1 MVRQCPA
8 CQESD
13 EEATSIESGKSGKS
27 GRGRSKTPS
36 RRPSRRPSTS
46 GLRSSNTSSV
56 RNNNATSRYDLPF
69 DADGYCSKHPS
80 VQIAQKKMG
89 GGFQILRDCSECY
102 QDEKEVRS
110 RSESRSRTSSKKKK
124 KKKKRIR
131 VKNLKTDDGNGKVG
145 RYSGYV
151 NVDHI
156 PNGDGVIKYSDG
168 TEWEGEWSEGTQ
180 VEGELKRTIKEPK
193 QISGS
198 EETQLV

>member
-27 GRGRSKTPS
+27 DRGRSKTPS
-36 RRPSRRPSTS
+36 RRPSRRPSSS
-46 GLRSSNTSSV
+46 GLRSS
-56 RNNNATSRYDLPF
+56 NNATSRYDLPF

-89 GGFQILRDCSECY
+89 GGFQILRDCSECF
-102 QDEKEVRS
+102 QDEKTVRS

-124 KKKKRIR
+124 KKKKKRIR
-131 VKNLKTDDGNGKVG
+131 VKNLKTDDGNDKVG

-151 NVDHI
+151 NDDHI

-193 QISGS
+193 QITGS
-198 EETQLV
+198 EETQQV

>member
-13 EEATSIESGKSGKS
+13 EEATSIESESGKSGKS
-27 GRGRSKTPS
+27 GKSDRGRSKTPS
-36 RRPSRRPSTS
+36 RRPSRRPSSS
-46 GLRSSNTSSV
+46 GLRSS
-56 RNNNATSRYDLPF
+56 NNATSRYDLPF

-89 GGFQILRDCSECY
+89 GGFQILRDCSECF
-102 QDEKEVRS
+102 QDEKTVRS

-151 NVDHI
+151 NDDHI

-193 QISGS
+193 QISAGS
-198 EETQLV
+198 EETQQV